1 MNKKSRAQLDSKP
14 KMYFDLFL
22 LVTFF
27 GDCTMGFITILSPLY
42 CTRQKWC
49 LEFLFSGIAS
59 NKQILKTKWDPWG
72 KICTLQSSK
81 SLHLSPVFLFPGWLQ
96 WVGDVGRKGSPR
108 SFFQAHSYWIW
119 AHEWYVRTRFCV
131 PLKSNV
137 LKPPE
142 VLPSRNGHKKRGDKK
157 IIRRGNGDPKRNP
170 AKKNRV

>member
-14 KMYFDLFL
+14 KMYFDVFL
-22 LVTFF
+22 LVTFLGIAPWDSSQF
-27 GDCTMGFITILSPLY
+27 CHHYI
-42 CTRQKWC
+42 RQKWC
-49 LEFLFSGIAS
+49 FFFFSGIAS

-72 KICTLQSSK
+72 FSLHNNLQS
-81 SLHLSPVFLFPGWLQ
+81 HWLSPVFLFPGSLQ

-131 PLKSNV
+131 PLKSNC

-142 VLPSRNGHKKRGDKK
+142 GNKNH
-157 IIRRGNGDPKRNP
+157 RRGNGDPKGTLR
-170 AKKNRV
+170 KKNRFKLNFAKAGFFMILAT